1 MYDRYGGSLC
11 VCRSK
16 CGKGT
21 ALVYSFAKI
30 HVLVRLPRTHNDRRN
45 ADESVAR
52 DFPRENRHNKDE
64 ERRVCERSR
73 ENASE

>member
-1 MYDRYGGSLC
+1 MWKRDG
-11 VCRSK
+11 
-16 CGKGT
+16 

-64 ERRVCERSR
+64 QKRG